1 MQCMSDIKLAQQR
14 VLIREDLNVPLH
26 QGKITNG
33 ERLYRALPTIKAALA
48 ADAAVMVC
56 SHLGRPTEGEY
67 DAAYS
72 LAPVAEALSD
82 ALGQPVRLEKNW
94 LAGVDVQPGEVVL
107 CENVRFNVG
116 EKSND
121 TALAK
126 KMAALCDVFVMDA
139 FATAH
144 RVQASTVGIIDYAPI
159 ACAGPLLLSELNA
172 LQQALEVPR
181 QPCVAIVGGS
191 KVSTKLQLLEHLI
204 TKVDTLIVGG
214 GIANTLLA
222 AMGYAV
228 GASLFEQAQ
237 LNAAVKL
244 IELAA
249 KHNVTLPMPVDV
261 AVAENFDAS
270 AKRVIRTLDGIG
282 EKEMI
287 LDVGPE
293 TAQQYQGLLS
303 DAGTIIWNG
312 PVGVFEFP
320 EFSAGTRA
328 IGQAIAGSHAYSL
341 AGGGDTVAAIEQFKL
356 NDKISYISTGGGA
369 FLAWMQGQVL
379 PAVSAL
385 EKRTTI

>member
-14 VLIREDLNVPLH
+14 VLIREDLNVPIH
-26 QGKITNG
+26 QGKITNA
-33 ERLYRALPTIKAALA
+33 ERINRALPTIKSALA

-72 LAPVAEALSD
+72 LAPVAAALSD
-82 ALGQPVRLEKNW
+82 ALGQPVRLEKDW

-116 EKSND
+116 EKNND

-144 RVQASTVGIIDYAPI
+144 RVQASTVGIIDHAPI
-159 ACAGPLLLSELNA
+159 ACAGPLLLSELDA
-172 LQQALEVPR
+172 LQQALETPR

-228 GASLFEQAQ
+228 GASLFEKAQ
-237 LNAAVKL
+237 LGAAKKL

-249 KHNVTLPMPVDV
+249 KHDVMLPMPVDV
-261 AVAENFDAS
+261 AVAEKFDAS
-270 AKRVIRTLDGIG
+270 AKRVIRSLNDIG

-293 TAQQYQGLLS
+293 TAQQYHDLLS

-328 IGQAIAGSHAYSL
+328 IGQAIAESHGYSL

-356 NDKISYISTGGGA
+356 SDKISYISTGGGA
-369 FLAWMQGQVL
+369 FLAWMQGRTL

-385 EKRTTI
+385 EKRITI